1 MTASI
6 MEKSKPLELRK
17 WFQLTIGI
25 LSLSMSG
32 ICWFMIRS
40 YIPPSDGGAQMAL
53 SLLLIGS
60 ISGFFLIFSRL
71 LPLLIVQFFPPIEN

>member
-1 MTASI
+1 MPI
-6 MEKSKPLELRK
+6 ELRK

-40 YIPPSDGGAQMAL
+40 YIPASAGGAQMAL
-53 SLLLIGS
+53 SILLMGAS
-60 ISGFFLIFSRL
+60 SGFFLIL
-71 LPLLIVQFFPPIEN
+71 GKLMPLLIVKFFPGIEN